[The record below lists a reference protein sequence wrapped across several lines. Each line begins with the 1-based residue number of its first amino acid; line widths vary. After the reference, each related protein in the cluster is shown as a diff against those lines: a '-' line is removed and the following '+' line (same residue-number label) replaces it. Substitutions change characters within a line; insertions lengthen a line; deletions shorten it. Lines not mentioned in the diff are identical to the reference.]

1 MGSVEKTTRFTSTKR
16 NGISDDVTKE
26 EAHIAQLRHELTAL
40 DESIDGLQQVLL
52 LVSEEL
58 EKMEGKKQLLKERK
72 SNAYKQQ
79 QQMEQTMGQL
89 AERKRALEATI
100 AEKRKCCNSFKQMC
114 KRFKR
119 N

>member
-1 MGSVEKTTRFTSTKR
+1 M
-16 NGISDDVTKE
+16 
-26 EAHIAQLRHELTAL
+26 RHELTAL

-58 EKMEGKKQLLKERK
+58 EKWKEKTSIKRAK
-72 SNAYKQQ
+72 NNAHKQQ
-79 QQMEQTMGQL
+79 HQMEQTVAQL
-89 AERKRALEATI
+89 AERERVLEATI
-100 AEKRKCCNSFKQMC
+100 AEKRSCFNSFKQMC